1 MIRVQFHVVS
11 MVMLKILLFTLPAF
25 NAQAVQIP
33 LFEDDSPIEIE
44 LTGPIWSLVDQRE
57 EQKEWPFRLKTQT
70 LELDLKVR
78 ARGNS
83 RLRVCA
89 FPPLRLNFKKSE
101 LSGTLFEG
109 QDKLKLVTPCKK
121 SDRSKADVVE
131 EYAAYRIFSL
141 LTDVS
146 FRVRLVNITYND
158 TDGRLN
164 ENFRQSYGFL
174 IEPVDQLVA
183 RAGGSLT
190 EIPAVSLRSIDAEQ
204 AALVYVYQYLIANT
218 DWSFVA
224 PESDESCCHN
234 VRLIKIGDK
243 QFPVPYDFDLAGLVN
258 ADYAHP
264 DPTLRIKKVTM
275 RLYRGFCTAPDVL
288 RSALTAITSKE
299 DEVNGVINKLPQLT
313 EKEKAQRIKYMGR
326 FFRKADDKDQI
337 IRSFEKRCHE

>member
-1 MIRVQFHVVS
+1 MLQVKFHSVH
-11 MVMLKILLFTLPAF
+11 LLTFTILLFSLPAF
-25 NAQAVQIP
+25 SAQAVQAP

-44 LTGPIWSLVDQRE
+44 LTGPMWSLVDQRE

-70 LELDLKVR
+70 FELDVQVK

-89 FPPLRLNFKKSE
+89 FPPLRLNFKKSQVA
-101 LSGTLFEG
+101 GTLFEG
-109 QDKLKLVTPCKK
+109 QNKLKLVTPCKK
-121 SDRSKADVVE
+121 SDRSRADVME

-146 FRVRLVNITYND
+146 YRVRLVNISYND

-164 ENFRQSYGFL
+164 EKFGQSYGFL

-183 RAGGSLT
+183 RVGGSLT
-190 EIPAVSLRSIDAEQ
+190 EIPAVSLGSIDEEQ
-204 AALVYVYQYLIANT
+204 AALLYVYQYLIANT

-243 QFPVPYDFDLAGLVN
+243 QSPVPYDFDLAGLVN
-258 ADYAHP
+258 ASYAHP
-264 DPTLRIKKVTM
+264 DPSLRIKKVTM
-275 RLYRGFCTAPDVL
+275 RLYRGFCSDPDVL
-288 RSALTAITSKE
+288 RSALTEITSKE
-299 DEVNGVINKLPQLT
+299 DEVNGVINNLPQLT
-313 EKEKAQRIKYMGR
+313 DKEKMQRISYLDR
-326 FFRKADDKDQI
+326 FFKKANDKDQI
-337 IRSFEKRCHE
+337 IRSFEKRCLQ